1 MTPLINGITW
11 SYPSITTTIL
21 GQPIAG
27 ITAINYG
34 EKQEIE
40 DNMAAGNF
48 AVNRSFGGV
57 KYEGSIKLMME
68 EVEALQLAA
77 PNGRL
82 QEIPEFNIIVAFEQN
97 GRVAI
102 HKLTNCRLKDNI
114 RDSKTGDM
122 TVEVEIA
129 LAIGQIKWK

>member
-1 MTPLINGITW
+1 MVPLINGITW
-11 SYPSITTTIL
+11 SYPSITTVIL
-21 GQPIAG
+21 GNPIAG
-27 ITAINYG
+27 ITAINYSD
-34 EKQEIE
+34 KQEIT
-40 DNMAAGNF
+40 DNMGAGNF

-68 EVEALQLAA
+68 EVEALQAAA

-82 QEIPEFNIIVAFEQN
+82 QEIPEFNIIISFEQN
-97 GRVAI
+97 GRVAT
-102 HKLTNCRLKDNI
+102 HTLTNCRFKDNL

-122 TVEVEIA
+122 TVEVEIP